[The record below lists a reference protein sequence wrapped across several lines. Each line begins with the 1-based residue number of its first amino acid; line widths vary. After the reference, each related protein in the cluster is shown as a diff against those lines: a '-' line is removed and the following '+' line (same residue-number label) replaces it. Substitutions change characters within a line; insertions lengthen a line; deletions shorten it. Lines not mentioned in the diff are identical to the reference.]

1 MTDARHR
8 RNIGN
13 WPLLMNEAL
22 VSHFQGRCN
31 VYHPRTV
38 MILAKGFAPVLN
50 RDRLCQFRALPS
62 PPPMM
67 ASASD
72 TDPRTQSTAMPLPES
87 VQALRTSVKALSASV
102 EILLDRKT
110 TMSDSK
116 ESIKQIVDSGD
127 RIVTAVVASCQQLQ
141 SGHVPIIAN
150 SLITVTQEMVDEWTR
165 FMGDRAIKTSLKRFL
180 LMLSTNSY
188 LASFRDAI
196 IVIEEMFKIENRIA
210 QAIVDPE
217 GCFNLRFAKPGS
229 AVSLSA
235 FNLLCSRMQDL
246 PQLSK
251 GLAAYEGLKVVV
263 QGMAN
268 MTDGAP
274 WPWKAIPQTLIQF
287 TAMVE
292 RSLDKP
298 KKIQYLSDKI
308 GWRIALLLNISEK
321 HGRSDDQLERC
332 VETFLCDAQRIIIRL
347 RIIEKVHP
355 AKAFPLTEYI
365 SKIIDDE
372 ASKMQ
377 EAHKQL
383 ESQFL
388 VKTTFTVSSIAD
400 GVASVEKTL
409 IEIRDGVRTL
419 LEGRSVEAAHHVH
432 VLARLPGCPEVLNG
446 RTSDL
451 IKYVRLLCGA
461 VPARIVI
468 IGPGGIGKT
477 SLAKALLYR
486 EEVVAVFGDHRF
498 FISVEAG
505 SATSDGSACRVYSFL
520 MSLPRVLLVIDNL
533 ETLWFS
539 KDDSAQ
545 AGTAQLFRRLK
556 DITSLTLI
564 VTCRSGTT
572 PDGIIWSNES
582 SAELRPISLDAAY
595 DTFVKL
601 SRPPETTAE
610 EVSLKDLLQAV
621 DCMPLAVTLLARLA
635 KLPGKCPSSL
645 LKQWHSEH
653 TKMMAKTSDRG
664 REFNV
669 EVSIQ
674 VSLDL
679 LAFTGADEEAEQLL
693 FVCALL
699 PDGLRPEVFEQISD
713 SFKNITEAKDLLLTF
728 ALVSLGRDG
737 ELIML
742 SPVRH
747 FVLSQFPATSTDQ
760 STSSHLVALRKIYF
774 RIAATAPQD
783 HSEDFTSRVSAFA
796 PEYGNL
802 SSYLL
807 HLIDREEPSKELF
820 DAVIA
825 ASEYSYLTYPSAAL
839 LDALRPRLDAHSR
852 WLARCLG
859 QIGRIRLKRC
869 EYALCMESL
878 IQARVL
884 YEEHGDVDAQIL
896 CACLLAQSLDYCGR
910 SEDAEQELDL
920 GRIYFAR
927 EEYEAATYHYVTAKD
942 ECLRTGQR
950 LYAAQCSQQLAVI
963 AIRQGRLPAAE
974 LDIQLALSEFEA
986 LGDLVG
992 LGQCF
997 ADLGEIKYLQSDLES
1012 AATLFAR
1019 AEVTLASG
1027 RKKDALDK
1035 FDAARILWESIDTKA
1050 CQD

>member
-1 MTDARHR
+1 MRNVSSSVCASLR
-8 RNIGN
+8 R
-13 WPLLMNEAL
+13 
-22 VSHFQGRCN
+22 
-31 VYHPRTV
+31 
-38 MILAKGFAPVLN
+38 
-50 RDRLCQFRALPS
+50 
-62 PPPMM
+62 
-67 ASASD
+67 
-72 TDPRTQSTAMPLPES
+72 
-87 VQALRTSVKALSASV
+87 
-102 EILLDRKT
+102 
-110 TMSDSK
+110 
-116 ESIKQIVDSGD
+116 
-127 RIVTAVVASCQQLQ
+127 
-141 SGHVPIIAN
+141 
-150 SLITVTQEMVDEWTR
+150 
-165 FMGDRAIKTSLKRFL
+165 
-180 LMLSTNSY
+180 
-188 LASFRDAI
+188 
-196 IVIEEMFKIENRIA
+196 
-210 QAIVDPE
+210 
-217 GCFNLRFAKPGS
+217 
-229 AVSLSA
+229 
-235 FNLLCSRMQDL
+235 
-246 PQLSK
+246 
-251 GLAAYEGLKVVV
+251 
-263 QGMAN
+263 
-268 MTDGAP
+268 
-274 WPWKAIPQTLIQF
+274 
-287 TAMVE
+287 
-292 RSLDKP
+292 
-298 KKIQYLSDKI
+298 
-308 GWRIALLLNISEK
+308 
-321 HGRSDDQLERC
+321 
-332 VETFLCDAQRIIIRL
+332 
-347 RIIEKVHP
+347 VHP

-468 IGPGGIGKT
+468 NGPGGIGKT

-498 FISVEAG
+498 FISVEGVIDMEGAIAQLAKQLG
-505 SATSDGSACRVYSFL
+505 VQHPTDPLSASISFL

-545 AGTAQLFRRLK
+545 TGTAQLFRRLK

-595 DTFVKL
+595 DTFVTL

-610 EVSLKDLLQAV
+610 EASLKDLLRAV
-621 DCMPLAVTLLARLA
+621 DCVPLAVTLLARLA
-635 KLPGKCPSSL
+635 KLPGKSPSSL

-653 TKMMAKTSDRG
+653 TKMMAKTSDRS

-679 LAFTGADEEAEQLL
+679 LASTGADEEAEQLL

-699 PDGLRPEVFEQISD
+699 PDGLRPEVFEKMSD
-713 SFKNITEAKDLLLTF
+713 SFKNISGAKDLLLTF

-737 ELIML
+737 ELLML

-760 STSSHLVALRKIYF
+760 STSSHLVVLRKIYF

-783 HSEDFTSRVSAFA
+783 HSEDFTSRATAFA

-825 ASEYSYLTYPSAAL
+825 ASEYSYLTCPSAAL

-884 YEEHGDVDAQIL
+884 DEELGDVDDQIW
-896 CACLLAQSLDYCGR
+896 CACLLAQSLDACGR
-910 SEDAEQELDL
+910 SEDAEQELLAAQALLSKSERSPWKYLVHRNL
-920 GRIYFAR
+920 GWIYLAR
-927 EEYEAATYHYVTAKD
+927 EEYEAATDHLVTEKD

-950 LYAAQCSQQLAVI
+950 LYAAQCSQQLGKIAV
-963 AIRQGRLPAAE
+963 RQGRLPAAE

-986 LGDLVG
+986 LGSLLG
-992 LGQCF
+992 AGQCF

-1019 AEVTLASG
+1019 AEVTLASMGDPHSLARCHRWLGKVYRDQG

-1035 FDAARILWESIDTKA
+1035 FDAARILYESIDSTYTRNDAEYCSQEIAKLKA
-1050 CQD
+1050 

>member
-1 MTDARHR
+1 
-8 RNIGN
+8 
-13 WPLLMNEAL
+13 
-22 VSHFQGRCN
+22 
-31 VYHPRTV
+31 
-38 MILAKGFAPVLN
+38 
-50 RDRLCQFRALPS
+50 
-62 PPPMM
+62 M
-67 ASASD
+67 AD
-72 TDPRTQSTAMPLPES
+72 T
-87 VQALRTSVKALSASV
+87 
-102 EILLDRKT
+102 
-110 TMSDSK
+110 K

-127 RIVTAVVASCQQLQ
+127 RIVTAVVASCPQLAA
-141 SGHVPIIAN
+141 GHVPIIAS
-150 SLITVTQEMVDEWTR
+150 SLITVTQEMVAEWTR
-165 FMGDRAIKTSLKRFL
+165 FMGERAIKTPFKRFI
-180 LMLSTNSY
+180 LMNSTNTY

-196 IVIEEMFKIENRIA
+196 TVIENLFKIENGIA
-210 QAIVDPE
+210 QAIVDPT
-217 GCFNLRFAKPGS
+217 GCFNLRFAKPAS
-229 AVSLSA
+229 ADLFVSHS
-235 FNLLCSRMQDL
+235 

-274 WPWKAIPQTLIQF
+274 WPWKAIPQTLLQF

-292 RSLDKP
+292 RSLDNP
-298 KKIQYLSDKI
+298 KKIQDLSDKI

-347 RIIEKVHP
+347 RVIEKVRP

-377 EAHKQL
+377 EAHKKL

-400 GVASVEKTL
+400 GVTSVQSTVEKTH
-409 IEIRDGVRTL
+409 EMMVETRDGVRTL

-451 IKYVRLLCGA
+451 MKYVRLLCGA

-477 SLAKALLYR
+477 SLAKALLYS

-498 FISVEAG
+498 FISVEGVIDMEGAIALLAKQLG
-505 SATSDGSACRVYSFL
+505 VQHPTDSLAASISFL

-545 AGTAQLFRRLK
+545 AAALL
-556 DITSLTLI
+556 LM
-564 VTCRSGTT
+564 
-572 PDGIIWSNES
+572 ES
-582 SAELRPISLDAAY
+582 FGQTRALPSY
-595 DTFVKL
+595 DPFP
-601 SRPPETTAE
+601 SMQQTTAE
-610 EVSLKDLLQAV
+610 EVSLKGLLQAV
-621 DCMPLAVTLLARLA
+621 DCVPLAVTLLARLA

-653 TKMMAKTSDRG
+653 TKMMAKKSDRG

-679 LAFTGADEEAEQLL
+679 LASTGADEEAEQLL

-699 PDGLRPEVFEQISD
+699 PDGLRPEVFEQIFD

-742 SPVRH
+742 SRSTLRSLPI
-747 FVLSQFPATSTDQ
+747 SATSTDQ

-825 ASEYSYLTYPSAAL
+825 ASGYSYLTCPSAAL
-839 LDALRPRLDAHSR
+839 LDALRPRLDGQGR
-852 WLARCLG
+852 WLAECLALIG
-859 QIGRIRLKRC
+859 QIRLKRC

-884 YEEHGDVDAQIL
+884 DKELGDVDGQIW
-896 CACLLAQSLDYCGR
+896 CACLLAQSLDSCGR
-910 SEDAEQELDL
+910 FEDAKQDCWQRRHFCQGVSARPVNTSSIGTL
-920 GRIYFAR
+920 GGF
-927 EEYEAATYHYVTAKD
+927 TLPAKSMK
-942 ECLRTGQR
+942 LQPTIT
-950 LYAAQCSQQLAVI
+950 SQQRMNVCALDSASMLHSVAKARGIAV
-963 AIRQGRLPAAE
+963 RQGRLPAAE

-986 LGDLVG
+986 LGNLLG
-992 LGQCF
+992 AGQCF

-1019 AEVTLASG
+1019 AEVTLASVGDPDALARCHWWLGAVYRDQG

-1035 FDAARILWESIDTKA
+1035 FDASRILWESIDAKNARTNAEYCSQEIAKLKA
-1050 CQD
+1050 